1 MRLVFVPCAQFTV
14 VSQKLTSQGRV
25 ARRTCV
31 WFQAKQVGEAY
42 VPVGSKPV
50 KMTVKR
56 SGTPWATQPGLEMV
70 TISMQHPRD
79 PLPTVDGED
88 MTRPRETNL

>member
-1 MRLVFVPCAQFTV
+1 M
-14 VSQKLTSQGRV
+14 
-25 ARRTCV
+25 
-31 WFQAKQVGEAY
+31 
-42 VPVGSKPV
+42 PVGSKPV